1 MEVVPSFAV
10 EKRDSNLRGSWDF
23 LTPPRSL
30 RRGSS
35 NGNLVALGVQ
45 AKGGCMEH
53 RNTGCLGPSLV
64 F

>member
-1 MEVVPSFAV
+1 MEVIPSFAV

-23 LTPPRSL
+23 LAPPWSL
-30 RRGSS
+30 GRGSS
-35 NGNLVALGVQ
+35 NGDLVALEGQ
-45 AKGGCMEH
+45 AKGRCMGH